1 LKFISD
7 FANQIWTLLGMF
19 IAWVVMEGSAR
30 VVVGYSILITTIIY
44 AITFKV
50 RNLDD
55 SDE

>member
-1 LKFISD
+1 
-7 FANQIWTLLGMF
+7 MF

-30 VVVGYSILITTIIY
+30 VVVGYAIVITTILY
-44 AITFKV
+44 AITYKV

>member
-1 LKFISD
+1 MKFISD
-7 FANQIWTLLGMF
+7 FANQLWTLLGMF

-30 VVVGYSILITTIIY
+30 IVVGYAILITTLMY
-44 AITFKV
+44 AITYKV

>member
-30 VVVGYSILITTIIY
+30 VVVGYAIVITTILY
-44 AITFKV
+44 AITYKV

>member
-1 LKFISD
+1 MKFISD